1 MLGRG
6 SVGGVGVVI
15 LSSPQAASRTRAE
28 RANASDFIVTPP
40 RVTDCPPTWATRVPR
55 AGALRRAQVV
65 VNQRRACG
73 VAIRKPNAVRGPNG
87 LSERLLGRARRVDLG
102 GASGAPPR

>member
-1 MLGRG
+1 MPGRG
-6 SVGGVGVVI
+6 SAGGVGVVT
-15 LSSPQAASRTRAE
+15 LSSPQAASRSRVE

-87 LSERLLGRARRVDLG
+87 LSEPPLGPDLRMDLCRA
-102 GASGAPPR
+102 